1 MKIIVGLGNYG
12 AEYAKTRHNI
22 GFMAADIIAEKM
34 NIDFAKEKFH
44 SQIAETNY
52 GGEKILLMKPL
63 TYMNRSGLAVAEA
76 MNFYKLDLADLL
88 VIYDDMDMPCGQLKI
103 KKKGSGGG
111 HKGIGDI
118 INALGSD
125 VISRIKVGIDHP
137 VHDTVVDFVLK
148 PFSAEEFEKIK
159 PTLEIAAKA
168 AVYWLEN
175 GTQETMNVYN
185 GYGKAGAQKPKQQRN
200 AGKKAKAGNNAAKDA
215 NSTNKDEAKDKS
227 IDKVDKA
234 DKAEEKPQDR
244 TKDPKF
250 LAMLKNFF
258 GGKK

>member
-22 GFMAADIIAEKM
+22 GFMAADIIAEKL
-34 NIDFAKEKFH
+34 NIDFTKEKFH
-44 SQIAETNY
+44 AQIAETNFN
-52 GGEKILLMKPL
+52 GEKIILMKPL

-76 MNFYKLDLADLL
+76 MNFYKLDLTDLL

-111 HKGIGDI
+111 HRGIGDI
-118 INALGSD
+118 INSLGTD

-148 PFSAEEFEKIK
+148 PFTAEELEKIN
-159 PTLEIAAKA
+159 PALEVAAKA

-185 GYGKAGAQKPKQQRN
+185 GYGKTGAQKPKQQRN
-200 AGKKAKAGNNAAKDA
+200 AEKKAKK
-215 NSTNKDEAKDKS
+215 EDKS
-227 IDKVDKA
+227 QSENNKSDKTFENNQSAQK
-234 DKAEEKPQDR
+234 QDR
-244 TKDPKF
+244 TEDPKF
-250 LAMLKNFF
+250 LAMLKKFF
-258 GGKK
+258 GDK